1 MLPIKLEQVHYNSL
15 LIKFNKNE
23 KDLGPS
29 NLNNTLKDNKTNLTD
44 PETIK
49 NLT

>member
-1 MLPIKLEQVHYNSL
+1 M
-15 LIKFNKNE
+15 
-23 KDLGPS
+23 GPA

-44 PETIK
+44 PEAIK